1 MVNAFLNFFAKK
13 FWSIKWGSDHACNWK
28 GPKGKGCR
36 SSHNFHPT
44 FSVFCPEYILGKD
57 YCKPR
62 TCHLSSFKKPHL
74 QFDEAKQKYEKNLSQ
89 LRRDCQSCVQ
99 KKESRHGAARVASP
113 EVTSKRSRFQD
124 TMKPL
129 LASER
134 PVTVPVC
141 QHWRKLNL
149 KCAYGEKC
157 HKRHNIWTKNPSN
170 QDNEEEVEPGPST
183 SQKITRTSSGSVY
196 DRLGEST
203 RSVHDRLGPTPPK
216 KDKMSSNQSK
226 PSIHERLSQ

>member
-1 MVNAFLNFFAKK
+1 MSSFVIQETTLEFR
-13 FWSIKWGSDHACNWK
+13 
-28 GPKGKGCR
+28 R
-36 SSHNFHPT
+36 SQT
-44 FSVFCPEYILGKD
+44 KILKESVTAEKRLPVLCPEKGD
-57 YCKPR
+57 
-62 TCHLSSFKKPHL
+62 
-74 QFDEAKQKYEKNLSQ
+74 
-89 LRRDCQSCVQ
+89 
-99 KKESRHGAARVASP
+99 ARVASP

>member
-1 MVNAFLNFFAKK
+1 MK
-13 FWSIKWGSDHACNWK
+13 
-28 GPKGKGCR
+28 
-36 SSHNFHPT
+36 
-44 FSVFCPEYILGKD
+44 
-57 YCKPR
+57 
-62 TCHLSSFKKPHL
+62 
-74 QFDEAKQKYEKNLSQ
+74 FDEAKQKYAKNLSQ
-89 LRRDCQSCVQ
+89 LRRDCQSCVDKKKSRQ
-99 KKESRHGAARVASP
+99 KAI
-113 EVTSKRSRFQD
+113 KRSRFQD

-134 PVTVPVC
+134 PITVPIC
-141 QHWRKLNL
+141 QHWFKSNL
-149 KCAYGEKC
+149 KCSYGEKC
-157 HKRHNIWTKNPSN
+157 HKRHNIWTKNPNN
-170 QDNEEEVEPGPST
+170 QEEEVEPGPST